1 MGKGILIILIVF
13 ICVGI
18 IHFISMR
25 TIKISQEKKS
35 IYRKVFY
42 YLYGFVFLAQGIVN
56 MIEKGEFIIISIL
69 MSLIGLT
76 ILILN
81 FLGKIETRTKVE

>member
-42 YLYGFVFLAQGIVN
+42 YLYGFVFLAQGLVN